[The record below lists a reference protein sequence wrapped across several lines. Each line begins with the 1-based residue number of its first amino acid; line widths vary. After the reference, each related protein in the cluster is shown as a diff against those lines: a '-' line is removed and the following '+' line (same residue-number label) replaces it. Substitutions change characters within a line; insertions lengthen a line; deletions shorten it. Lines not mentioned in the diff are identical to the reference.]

1 MNTGLHAVPAQ
12 LHAVGAESYGRETFL
27 FSEIRVQI
35 RVWPIDGRQWVARI
49 GTVQGRTRRG
59 RGCGPPPPSLGGCGA
74 QRAAGP
80 QNRLR
85 SAGRRPARRRLAG
98 AHFR

>member
-1 MNTGLHAVPAQ
+1 MLTVKQ
-12 LHAVGAESYGRETFL
+12 KSYGRETFL

-59 RGCGPPPPSLGGCGA
+59 ERMECAPPPLAVAGLSGTQGLKTVFAP
-74 QRAAGP
+74 RAAG
-80 QNRLR
+80 RR
-85 SAGRRPARRRLAG
+85 GEGSREHTSAEA
-98 AHFR
+98 